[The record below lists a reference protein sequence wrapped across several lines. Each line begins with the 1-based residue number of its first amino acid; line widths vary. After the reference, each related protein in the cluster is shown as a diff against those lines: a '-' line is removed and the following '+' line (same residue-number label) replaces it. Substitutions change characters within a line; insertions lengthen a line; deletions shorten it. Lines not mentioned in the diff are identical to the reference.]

1 MSGEILGAAGALTGK
16 IVSDTVKEIR
26 QADAAV
32 RQELVSEAKKTPAF
46 KQAANT
52 RAKRIAVKEALFLQL
67 FRPIRGL
74 IGLSAEY
81 FENNFDED
89 MRERIEAI
97 PESRR
102 VAPKPIIAAPA
113 MQGLAFS
120 LGEPDLKELYLNLLA
135 SASDSSRQDTV
146 HPSFAEI
153 IRQLT
158 GEEASLLRAPLG
170 KGVHVAIARVRG
182 ATPGRGGVILAN
194 HLLPLSDSDTGEMT
208 VDTEVPTYVDNWMRL
223 GLVDVEYGTYLVRD
237 GAYDFV
243 TKRPEYLQLEAQY
256 ANAEIELKIE
266 QGILRPT
273 EFGTAFARAVG
284 MSDPPSDETL
294 AGPAPQN

>member
-16 IVSDTVKEIR
+16 IVADSVKEIR

-32 RQELVSEAKKTPAF
+32 RKELVSEATKTTAF

-97 PESRR
+97 PENRR
-102 VAPKPIIAAPA
+102 VAPKPIVAAPA

-120 LGEPDLKELYLNLLA
+120 LDEPDLKELYLNLLA
-135 SASDSSRQDTV
+135 SASDDRKRDTV

-158 GEEASLLRAPLG
+158 GEEASLLRHPLG
-170 KGVHVAIARVRG
+170 NSAHVAIARVRG
-182 ATPGRGGVILAN
+182 TTSGRGGRTLAN
-194 HLLPLSDSDTGEMT
+194 HLLPLADSDTGEMT
-208 VDTEVPTYVDNWMRL
+208 VDAEVPTYVDNWMRL
-223 GLVDVEYGTYLVRD
+223 GLVDVEYGTYLVRG

-243 TKRPEYLQLEAQY
+243 AQRPEYLKLEAEY
-256 ANAEIELKIE
+256 ANADITLKIE

-273 EFGTAFARAVG
+273 EFGMAFGRAVG
-284 MSDPPSDETL
+284 MRDQP
-294 AGPAPQN
+294 